1 MALLLVVSILVALN
15 FKSGKAPAHAK
26 SQHIKNLDQ
35 ASGII
40 EG

>member
-35 ASGII
+35 AFWYY
-40 EG
+40 